1 MISPRLTTSGILYN
15 SLDAEKDFTSY
26 YDKRYVLTHNR
37 KVIFEVYTKPFTGF
51 CQILT
56 EGQQVYR
63 RVDDFFFFLSQIR
76 DQYPEV
82 ADWFLFNIKKF
93 T

>member
-1 MISPRLTTSGILYN
+1 MISPRFTTSGIFYD
-15 SLDAEKDFTSY
+15 SPDTGMDFISY
-26 YDKRYVLTHNR
+26 YERMYIFTHNR

-56 EGQQVYR
+56 EGQQVYSR
-63 RVDDFFFFLSQIR
+63 IDDFFFFLSQIR
-76 DQYPEV
+76 GQYPEV

>member
-1 MISPRLTTSGILYN
+1 MISPRFTTSGIFYE
-15 SLDAEKDFTSY
+15 SPDTGMDFISY
-26 YDKRYVLTHNR
+26 YERTYIFTHNR
-37 KVIFEVYTKPFTGF
+37 KVIFEVYTNPFTGF
-51 CQILT
+51 CQVPT